1 MPCGHR
7 WTPRSKNSL
16 LEWLVEDVSNR
27 LLTYAQ
33 PVSHVV
39 PQTMIWY
46 ASWDILA
53 CSELVYDLFHED
65 KNYPQYYCTIKSML
79 TFPNKVPTHSVV
91 CQYTSAHLVDSR
103 LCIYIYRYKVTST
116 LMGLLKNLTLWVH
129 LKARFPEFPNAP
141 RPSYFL

>member
-1 MPCGHR
+1 MNSRVKELTTWMTCRGRVKRLINLCTASQPCSPTNYDLICLMRH
-7 WTPRSKNSL
+7 
-16 LEWLVEDVSNR
+16 
-27 LLTYAQ
+27 
-33 PVSHVV
+33 
-39 PQTMIWY
+39 
-46 ASWDILA
+46 A
-53 CSELVYDLFHED
+53 CSMNWCMTYFM
-65 KNYPQYYCTIKSML
+65 KIKITPSTYCTIKSML

-129 LKARFPEFPNAP
+129 LKAQFPEFPNAP

>member
-1 MPCGHR
+1 MNSQVKELTTWMTCRRRVKQLINLCTASQPCSPTNYDLICLMRH
-7 WTPRSKNSL
+7 TCL
-16 LEWLVEDVSNR
+16 L
-27 LLTYAQ
+27 Y
-33 PVSHVV
+33 
-39 PQTMIWY
+39 
-46 ASWDILA
+46 
-53 CSELVYDLFHED
+53 ELVYDLFHED